1 MSRPRNIVLLV
12 VLTLLFGLALSGC
25 GQKSSP
31 PQKPQANAP
40 AQKPKAPKT
49 AEAILKNINTLIGE
63 LDKQNKTARAP
74 WMSEASSSASQGSQ
88 AKSSGGQEGD
98 SSGQAGGSEQ
108 GGKPGQSGSSGQTG
122 SSSGSSG
129 NSASGNAGGA
139 GTGNR
144 QPLSPEKQR
153 QQSWQKIGQSLMD
166 IHKKW
171 NELEPEVMA
180 AGLPASS
187 LSEFEEALGQLT
199 QSVSAQTTSES
210 LTAAIAL
217 YDSYTA
223 GISQVF
229 TLSTPPE
236 FYQVQYRTMAALAA
250 AGQQE
255 WTAASDSI
263 DAALEPWG
271 LLKAQAKKAD
281 PKLLERCDY
290 SLQDLKTAINEQD
303 LNLLLIKGDIAR
315 GNLQQLE
322 KSLTKGGAGQ

>member
-1 MSRPRNIVLLV
+1 MYRPRNFVLLV
-12 VLTLLFGLALSGC
+12 VLSLLFGLALSWC

-40 AQKPKAPKT
+40 AQKPKAPQA
-49 AEAILKNINTLIGE
+49 AEAILKDINTLIGE
-63 LDKQNKTARAP
+63 LDKQNKTTQAP
-74 WMSEASSSASQGSQ
+74 WMSAASSSASQSGQSKGSNNQ
-88 AKSSGGQEGD
+88 GSG
-98 SSGQAGGSEQ
+98 SSGQTGASGSAQ
-108 GGKPGQSGSSGQTG
+108 GGKQGPGGSSGQTG

-129 NSASGNAGGA
+129 GSASGNAGGTVGHA
-139 GTGNR
+139 
-144 QPLSPEKQR
+144 PLSPEKQQ
-153 QQSWQKIGQSLMD
+153 QQSWQKIGQSLLD

-171 NELEPEVMA
+171 NELEPEVMT
-180 AGLPASS
+180 AGLPTSS
-187 LSEFEEALGQLT
+187 VNEFEETLGLLT
-199 QSVSAQTTSES
+199 QSVSAQKNAES

-217 YDSYTA
+217 YDRYTV

-250 AGQQE
+250 AGRQD
-255 WTAASDSI
+255 WAAASDSI

-290 SLQDLKTAINEQD
+290 SLQDLKTAISEQD
-303 LNLLLIKGDIAR
+303 LNMLLIKGDIAR

-322 KSLTKGGAGQ
+322 KSLTRGGAG